1 MAGKIEDLLESSG
14 AMAAGHY
21 VMADGRHTDMLLRPV
36 KILQFPPYCRKAAYE
51 IVKHYWD
58 MDVQLVVA
66 AEAGAILFAAEIARQ
81 LEARIVYSV
90 SELGDP
96 AADFELREGFSM
108 HAGDRIMLVDTIR
121 TSEYPHLRALGRRI
135 LQNDARLI
143 GTSTMFDVSGEG
155 TMLGARQ
162 ISVVRTERNTWA
174 AEDCPLCAAGKA
186 LDDPAALGRSH
197 L

>member
-1 MAGKIEDLLESSG
+1 MSGTIEDLLESSG
-14 AMAAGHY
+14 AMAAGHF
-21 VMADGRHTDMLLRPV
+21 VMADGRHTDRLLRPV

-81 LEARIVYSV
+81 LEARIVYSLA
-90 SELGDP
+90 ELDDP
-96 AADFELREGFSM
+96 AAEFELREGFSM
-108 HAGDRIMLVDTIR
+108 HPGDRIMLVDTIR
-121 TSEYPHLRALGRRI
+121 TADYPHLRALGRRI

-155 TMLGARQ
+155 TMMGARQ
-162 ISVVRTERNTWA
+162 ISVLRTERSIWP
-174 AEDCPLCAAGKA
+174 AEACPLCAAGTP
-186 LDDPAALGRSH
+186 LDDPAALGKSH